1 MYTILLFKKVVKFIK
16 SLPVKQQK
24 IVKSK
29 FELLKT
35 DPFYH
40 PHMDLKKMKSTD
52 ELYRIRI
59 GRIRF
64 IYEVNRED
72 VIILVF
78 VGGMRGDIYKRP
90 NK

>member
-1 MYTILLFKKVVKFIK
+1 MYTILLSKKVIKFIK

-29 FELLKT
+29 LELLRT

-40 PHMDLKKMKSTD
+40 PHLDLKKMKSKH
-52 ELYRIRI
+52 ELYRLRI

-64 IYEVNRED
+64 IFEVSRED
-72 VIILVF
+72 VVILVF
-78 VGGMRGDIYKRP
+78 AGGMRGDIYK
-90 NK
+90 KA

>member
-1 MYTILLFKKVVKFIK
+1 MFTILLSKKVVKFIK

-24 IVKSK
+24 IIKSK
-29 FELLKT
+29 FELLRT
-35 DPFYH
+35 DPYQH
-40 PHMDLKKMKSTD
+40 PHLDLKKMKSTH
-52 ELYRIRI
+52 ELYRLRI

-78 VGGMRGDIYKRP
+78 AGGIRGDIYK
-90 NK
+90 KS